1 LCLRAQ
7 LTAEDH
13 APADEKIPMN
23 GSHVN
28 VAFEGPSTLHSHP
41 KQQQDEQA
49 AGSAEPFE
57 DYDDTGVYNYG
68 IFVRDRCSRCR
79 RSRIVRCTRF

>member
-1 LCLRAQ
+1 
-7 LTAEDH
+7 
-13 APADEKIPMN
+13 MN
-23 GSHVN
+23 GSHIN
-28 VAFEGPSTLHSHP
+28 AAFDEPHQHP
-41 KQQQDEQA
+41 HQLQLDEKVA
-49 AGSAEPFE
+49 AGSTEPFE